1 MSESQNAEGRRE
13 AKRVETAAAGPTR
26 HTLNVQQVN
35 VSSFYH
41 LMARIY
47 GIGLSVFDEAGRVTE
62 RHSSNPASV
71 EFLLSVSALKERIF
85 ELCAKTNKPQVI
97 SSEFGQLWAGIPF
110 AGKMMLIGPVFTSSG
125 STGIML
131 DYVRS
136 YNISNIPRE
145 KLMEA
150 LTPSP
155 VCSYTEFTRLIAILY
170 AFIYDQELDTS
181 EMSIAGL
188 TPPESAP
195 PVEPISEGE
204 RAITKENTLDPT
216 YALGQHLLECI
227 GEGNLE
233 KLKRLLKTFNYA
245 TIHYLSLPDP
255 IRQQKDMFIGLIAQV
270 VSQAIRAGLNPE
282 IAYSLYDRYIQRA
295 ETMSNMLPIITLT
308 REMLYDYTRRVGS
321 LKRTAQYSKLINDCC
336 NYINAHVYE
345 NLRVTDI
352 AAYSGRNAHYISQ
365 KFCEETGQSLSAY
378 IRAAKIGEAQS
389 LLKFSSLSLAEI
401 SERLAFSS
409 QSFFTTTFRQVTGV
423 TPGQFRE
430 NSAV

>member
-1 MSESQNAEGRRE
+1 MPE
-13 AKRVETAAAGPTR
+13 AASGPVSPADLQA
-26 HTLNVQQVN
+26 LNTG
-35 VSSFYH
+35 SFYRW
-41 LMARIY
+41 LARIY
-47 GIGLSVFDEAGRVTE
+47 AITLSILDGNGQVVEQYSAC
-62 RHSSNPASV
+62 PASV
-71 EFLLSVSALKERIF
+71 AFLLSFSSLKERILD
-85 ELCAKTNKPQVI
+85 LCATTKRPQII
-97 SSEFGQLWAGIPF
+97 SSEFGQLWAGIPL
-110 AGKMMLIGPVFTSSG
+110 AGKVMLVGPVFTSSG
-125 STGIML
+125 STGLML

-136 YNISNIPRE
+136 YNISNTPRE
-145 KLMEA
+145 KLLEA
-150 LTPSP
+150 LNQSP

-181 EMSIAGL
+181 EMPIAGL
-188 TPPESAP
+188 TPPESAALAGTVAEKEHAP
-195 PVEPISEGE
+195 A
-204 RAITKENTLDPT
+204 RENTPDPT

-227 GEGNLE
+227 REGNLE

-270 VSQAIRAGLNPE
+270 VSQAIQAGLQPE
-282 IAYSLYDRYIQRA
+282 MAYSLYDRYIQRA
-295 ETMSNMLPIITLT
+295 ETMNNMLPIITLT

-321 LKRTAQYSKLINDCC
+321 LNRTGQYSRLINDCC
-336 NYINAHVYE
+336 NYIHAHVYE

-352 AAYSGRNAHYISQ
+352 AAFSGRNAHYISQ
-365 KFCEETGQSLSAY
+365 KFREETGQSLSAY
-378 IRAAKIGEAQS
+378 IRAAKIGEAQA
-389 LLKFSSLSLAEI
+389 LLKFSSLSLADI